1 MCAMY
6 IAMVGVTKVV
16 DENRHMRNN
25 QHVNL
30 ILSIIV
36 TFHDTPTVVSRE
48 SLCGTLVVH
57 LMINQP
63 LQI

>member
-6 IAMVGVTKVV
+6 IAMVGVTKEV
-16 DENRHMRNN
+16 DENN

-30 ILSIIV
+30 ILNQYNS
-36 TFHDTPTVVSRE
+36 DLSSTPTVVSRE

-57 LMINQP
+57 PMINQP